1 MAQNPNPPSLI
12 VNTVHQQA
20 FQEIFNLIA
29 NKPELLEKEGKKPGE
44 GDNKINKEGLSE
56 LFKLIDYKTTEEQF
70 NDICKQLFAVNERIT
85 FDNFL
90 QIFNLKLEDYTIT
103 DVKNAF
109 KLLAGDDDK
118 LISLD
123 KIKSILERNGL
134 SDMEIIFLMN
144 QLSTHCEGNNMV
156 RYMDFLQSLN
166 I

>member
-1 MAQNPNPPSLI
+1 M
-12 VNTVHQQA
+12 
-20 FQEIFNLIA
+20 
-29 NKPELLEKEGKKPGE
+29 
-44 GDNKINKEGLSE
+44 
-56 LFKLIDYKTTEEQF
+56 
-70 NDICKQLFAVNERIT
+70 FATQERIT

-134 SDMEIIFLMN
+134 SDMEIIFLTN
-144 QLSTHCEGNNMV
+144 
-156 RYMDFLQSLN
+156 
-166 I
+166 